1 MIIPTKFYMVIATDQ
16 HNRQIVMEG
25 PAFMDLQ
32 DVHTLL
38 DELLTCEWCQEVCI
52 LCIEEDIPR
61 EDVTRM
67 VVWEYIDEKIIQEG
81 KHWSEFNTVEF
92 GATFNAVDYA
102 RDSVDDLDREA
113 AELEDV

>member
-1 MIIPTKFYMVIATDQ
+1 MIIPNKFYMVIATDQ

-52 LCIEEDIPR
+52 LCIEEDIPC
-61 EDVTRM
+61 EDVTVPEVFAYLTERR
-67 VVWEYIDEKIIQEG
+67 DAGQ
-81 KHWSEFNTVEF
+81 HWS
-92 GATFNAVDYA
+92 TFNSARFGPCSSVREYA
-102 RDSVDDLDREA
+102 QSWSEA
-113 AELEDV
+113 AEPEDV

>member
-1 MIIPTKFYMVIATDQ
+1 MIISSKFYMVIATDQ

-61 EDVTRM
+61 EDVTVDVGFGYLAERR
-67 VVWEYIDEKIIQEG
+67 KAGQ
-81 KHWSEFNTVEF
+81 HWS
-92 GATFNAVDYA
+92 TFKAA
-102 RDSVDDLDREA
+102 RLGRHGSASDAAQILAEA
-113 AELEDV
+113 AEMDDV

>member
-61 EDVTRM
+61 EDVTTAEVFFYLEERR
-67 VVWEYIDEKIIQEG
+67 KAGQ
-81 KHWSEFNTVEF
+81 HWS
-92 GATFNAVDYA
+92 TFNNARFGHCSSARTTAEVFAAVA
-102 RDSVDDLDREA
+102 DREA